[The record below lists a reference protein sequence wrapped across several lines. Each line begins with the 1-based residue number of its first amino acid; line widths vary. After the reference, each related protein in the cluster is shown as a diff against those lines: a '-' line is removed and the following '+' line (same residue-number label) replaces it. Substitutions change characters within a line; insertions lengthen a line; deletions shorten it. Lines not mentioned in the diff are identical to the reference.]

1 MWTGCSKNTE
11 MWKENRTRKGRNKKF
26 RSDGKVI
33 HIDSGKVEKIENVFS
48 QIVEKTE
55 KSCYNIKYESKRS
68 RI

>member
-26 RSDGKVI
+26 RPDRKVI
-33 HIDSGKVEKIENVFS
+33 HIDSGKVEKIENV
-48 QIVEKTE
+48 ETTE
-55 KSCYNIKYESKRS
+55 KSCYNIKYESKSS

>member
-1 MWTGCSKNTE
+1 MWTGCSKITE

-26 RSDGKVI
+26 RPDRKVI

-55 KSCYNIKYESKRS
+55 KSWYNIKYEAKSS

>member
-1 MWTGCSKNTE
+1 ME
-11 MWKENRTRKGRNKKF
+11 MWKEKRTRKGRNKKF

-55 KSCYNIKYESKRS
+55 KSWYNIKYESKRT

>member
-11 MWKENRTRKGRNKKF
+11 MWKENSTRKGRNKKF
-26 RSDGKVI
+26 RPDRKVI

-55 KSCYNIKYESKRS
+55 KSCYNIKYESKSS